1 LFERGYRQRLE
12 ADLIKWVAD
21 GVISGDVAQSI
32 RKARFGEEA
41 VSRLPGIFAMLGA
54 LMLAASV
61 SAFVA
66 ANWQEIPRLVR
77 LVGIL
82 ALIAACFPIA
92 LQLGRRG
99 IPWGA
104 DAAVT
109 FATLC
114 FGAGVALV
122 GQMYHLP
129 SDWPAGAMLVAIGA
143 VIAAA
148 LTGKSGPLVVGFA
161 AMTAWSFGRFDDAHW
176 REIHWSFLLL
186 FVPGLL
192 LALGREN
199 RLVAH
204 TAVLALSVWLATL
217 LLPHSRP
224 STVFILVDGG
234 LAFSVAYIATG
245 LLALDRDWPAAIRA
259 PLPWGAWTFG
269 IMLCC
274 EIGLVLEGSTLSVHG
289 IDTHVYP
296 AYGAA
301 LVSLAA
307 LAVLARERAKG
318 ALMISAACV
327 IGLLIPLLFLSAV
340 GGMLVSIA
348 VLVSAVML
356 IAGGLL
362 AGLRTFVV
370 VGYAVFGV
378 SILILLWR
386 TVGTLLGQSL
396 FFLVAGVVLLGLALG
411 ARRLASWTRRDA
423 QLPSGGTA

>member
-1 LFERGYRQRLE
+1 VFERSYRQRLE
-12 ADLIKWVAD
+12 TDLVKWVAD
-21 GVISGDVAQSI
+21 GVISGEAAQSI
-32 RKARFGEEA
+32 RTARFAEESA
-41 VSRLPGIFAMLGA
+41 PRLPGIFAMLGA

-77 LVGIL
+77 LIGIL
-82 ALIAACFPIA
+82 TLIAACFPIA
-92 LQLGRRG
+92 LQLGRRAM
-99 IPWGA
+99 PWGD

-129 SDWPAGAMLVAIGA
+129 GDWPAGAMLVAIGGL
-143 VIAAA
+143 VAAA
-148 LTGKSGPLVVGFA
+148 LTGKNGPLVIAFV
-161 AMTAWSFGRFDDAHW
+161 AMTAWSCGRFDDWGW
-176 REIHWSFLLL
+176 REIHWSFPVL
-186 FVPGLL
+186 FVPGFL

-204 TAVLALSVWLATL
+204 TAILALGVWLATL
-217 LLPHSRP
+217 LLPYSTP
-224 STVFILVDGG
+224 STFFILVDGG

-259 PLPWGAWTFG
+259 PLPWGVWTFG

-274 EIGLVLEGSTLSVHG
+274 EIGLALEGSSLPVRG
-289 IDTHVYP
+289 IDSHVYP

-307 LAVLARERAKG
+307 LAWLAREKAKG
-318 ALMISAACV
+318 TLVIIAACV
-327 IGLLIPLLFLSAV
+327 IGLLIPLMFLSTAGV
-340 GGMLVSIA
+340 MLVSVA
-348 VLVSAVML
+348 VLVSAVLL

-362 AGLRTFVV
+362 TGLGMVVV
-370 VGYAVFGV
+370 VGYAVFGI

-396 FFLVAGVVLLGLALG
+396 FFLVAGVVLLGLAIG
-411 ARRLASWTRRDA
+411 ARRLAGWTRREH
-423 QLPSGGTA
+423 LPSGGAA

>member
-12 ADLIKWVAD
+12 TDLNRWVAD
-21 GVISGDVAQSI
+21 GVISGDAAQSI
-32 RKARFGEEA
+32 RKARFSEEA
-41 VSRLPGIFAMLGA
+41 VSRLPAIFAMLGA

-92 LQLGRRG
+92 LQLGRRA

-129 SDWPAGAMLVAIGA
+129 GDWPAGAMLVAIGA

-148 LTGKSGPLVVGFA
+148 LTGKSGPLVIGFA

-176 REIHWSFLLL
+176 REIHWPFLVL
-186 FVPGLL
+186 FIPAFA

-204 TAVLALSVWLATL
+204 TAVLALSVWLAT
-217 LLPHSRP
+217 SM
-224 STVFILVDGG
+224 STPTHRLIDGG
-234 LAFSVAYIATG
+234 IAISVAYVAIG
-245 LLALDRDWPAAIRA
+245 LLALERDWPAEFRSL
-259 PLPWGAWTFG
+259 LPWGAWAFG
-269 IMLCC
+269 VLLCF
-274 EIGLVLEGSTLSVHG
+274 EIEFVLETSRVSGHAM
-289 IDTHVYP
+289 DMHVGL
-296 AYGAA
+296 AFGAA
-301 LVSLAA
+301 VIALAA
-307 LAVLARERAKG
+307 LAALARNRDKG
-318 ALMISAACV
+318 RLAIIAACA
-327 IGLLIPLLFLSAV
+327 IGLAIPLMLAGGSAV
-340 GGMLVSIA
+340 PSRMLVPVA
-348 VLVSAVML
+348 VLVSAVTL

-362 AGLRTFVV
+362 VGLRTLVI

-396 FFLVAGVVLLGLALG
+396 FFLVAGVVLLGLAIG
-411 ARRLASWTRRDA
+411 ARRLAGWTRRDI
-423 QLPSGGTA
+423 QLPSGGAA